1 MNQFLPTGE
10 IVNTHGIR
18 GEVRVLPWAD
28 CPEFLTEFDVFYVDG
43 KPMEVELSRVQKTC
57 VLVKFRGVDTVE
69 AASRLRGKVVEIC
82 REDVELEKGTFFV
95 ADLEGLTVRDQNGNT
110 LGKVTEVLSMP
121 GNDVYVV
128 KGGKEYMIPAVK
140 EYVKNIDIEAGVMDV
155 VLIEGMQTDA
165 D

>member
-1 MNQFLPTGE
+1 MNQYLPTGE

-69 AASRLRGKVVEIC
+69 DANRLRGKTLEIA
-82 REDVELEKGTFFV
+82 RDDVELEEGSFFV
-95 ADLEGLTVRDQNGNT
+95 ADLEGLTVRDQDGNT
-110 LGKVTEVLSMP
+110 LGKVTEVLAMP

-128 KGGKEYMIPAVK
+128 KGDGEYMIPAVK
-140 EYVKNIDIEAGVMDV
+140 EYVKNIDVDAGVMDV
-155 VLIEGMQTDA
+155 WLIEGMRTDA

>member
-43 KPMEVELSRVQKTC
+43 KAMEVELSRVQKTC

-69 AASRLRGKVVEIC
+69 AANRLRGKTVEIA
-82 REDVELEKGTFFV
+82 RDDVELEDGTFFV
-95 ADLEGLTVRDQNGNT
+95 ADLEGLTVRDQNGNA
-110 LGKVTEVLSMP
+110 LGKVTEVLTMP

-128 KGGKEYMIPAVK
+128 KGEKEYMIPAVK
-140 EYVKNIDIEAGVMDV
+140 EYVKNIDVEAGVMDV
-155 VLIEGMQTDA
+155 LLIEGMQTDA